1 MISYMNEN
9 KILTYKDLIVWEKSV
24 LLIKS
29 IYMVTKKFPREE
41 LYSLTDQIRR
51 AAISIAS
58 NIAEGYGRKSHRE
71 YLQFYSIAYGSA
83 LEVEA
88 QLIISKELG
97 FILNTDFDKINP
109 LLTEIIKMLYVMTY
123 KRP

>member
-1 MISYMNEN
+1 MNEN
-9 KILTYKDLIVWEKSV
+9 KILTYKDLIVWKKSV

-97 FILNTDFDKINP
+97 FIPNTDFDKINP

>member
-9 KILTYKDLIVWEKSV
+9 KILTYKDLIVWGKSV

-58 NIAEGYGRKSHRE
+58 NIAEGYGRKSHKE

-97 FILNTDFDKINP
+97 FIPNTDFDKINP

>member
-1 MISYMNEN
+1 VISYMNEN
-9 KILTYKDLIVWEKSV
+9 KILTYKDLIVWGKSV

-88 QLIISKELG
+88 QLIISKKLG

>member
-1 MISYMNEN
+1 VISYMNEN

-88 QLIISKELG
+88 QLIISKKLG